1 MKPVDDEVGARF
13 RPERERFDGQAL
25 SGEHVAPPGVVADR
39 AKAGQQELER
49 ARPVVL
55 GAEQQ
60 PHQMSDF
67 AVHSVSRPSRGRV
80 STYRT
85 VFQPDPKCRGAYIP
99 GAAVARRVR

>member
-1 MKPVDDEVGARF
+1 MTRSVRGLAGSENGSI
-13 RPERERFDGQAL
+13 GQTL
-25 SGEHVAPPGVVADR
+25 DGEHVAPPCIVADR

-67 AVHSVSRPSRGRV
+67 AVHSVSGLSRGRI

-85 VFQPDPKCRGAYIP
+85 VFRPNLPCRDVYMQDS
-99 GAAVARRVR
+99 AAARPLR